1 MTGWFEEVPMHLLHI
16 ISTPRSHESNT
27 IRISNTLIEELYG
40 RYPDLTVTV
49 LDLFKADLPAIAG
62 ANIESK
68 YKLMTGQAL
77 DTYHQ
82 TSWDAIDATCRQF
95 LEADIYVIT
104 TPMWNLSVPY
114 ALKYYI
120 DAIVQP
126 GYLFRYNEHGAAEG
140 LLKDKKMVVV
150 TSRGGDYSPDS
161 PLHAY
166 DFLVPYL
173 RAIFGF
179 VGIADLHFINA
190 HGMDISAAVR
200 RVSQLKAIG
209 EARALAAN
217 SSWPGAE
224 TACGRADL
232 QPVFLTAPAHGQQ
245 VPVAA

>member
-1 MTGWFEEVPMHLLHI
+1 MHLLHI

-27 IRISNTLIEELYG
+27 IRISNALIEELYG
-40 RYPDLTVTV
+40 RYADLTVSV
-49 LDLFKADLPAIAG
+49 LDLFQADLPAIAG

-82 TSWDAIDATCRQF
+82 SCWDAIDATCKRF

-104 TPMWNLSVPY
+104 TPMWNLGVPY
-114 ALKYYI
+114 VLKYYV

-126 GYLFRYNEHGAAEG
+126 GYLFRYNESGVAEG

-150 TSRGGDYSPDS
+150 TSRGGDYSPGS
-161 PLHAY
+161 PLQAF
-166 DFLVPYL
+166 DFLEPYL

-179 VGIADLHFINA
+179 VGVTDLHFINA
-190 HGMDISAAVR
+190 HGMDISEAAR
-200 RVSQLKAIG
+200 RVALLKAIG

-217 SSWPGAE
+217 GDWPAAE
-224 TACGRADL
+224 AEPILLAAAAR
-232 QPVFLTAPAHGQQ
+232 GQR
-245 VPVAA
+245 VLVDA

>member
-1 MTGWFEEVPMHLLHI
+1 MHLLHI
-16 ISTPRSHESNT
+16 IATPRSHESNT
-27 IRISNTLIEELYG
+27 IRVSNSLIEELYG

-82 TSWDAIDATCRQF
+82 SCWDAIDATCRQF

-114 ALKYYI
+114 VLKYYI

-126 GYLFRYNEHGAAEG
+126 GYLFRYNESGVAEG

-150 TSRGGDYSPDS
+150 TSRGGDYSPES
-161 PLHAY
+161 PLHAF
-166 DFLVPYL
+166 DFLEPYL

-179 VGIADLHFINA
+179 AGIADLQFINA
-190 HGMDISAAVR
+190 HGMDISAAAR
-200 RVSQLKAIG
+200 RASQLKAIG

-217 SSWPGAE
+217 SHWPAAE
-224 TACGRADL
+224 TTVPAAVPADL
-232 QPVFLTAPAHGQQ
+232 QPVFLTAPALGQQ